1 MRLLTVCCIAS
12 LALFAQENNKHIIPR
27 PPIPRPPIIIE
38 PIVIK
43 LPPEVQAQPIEV
55 KDVDIRAAVNG
66 VHAETTMTLTFFNP
80 NSRILE
86 GELYFPLP
94 TDATVSGYALD
105 INGQLVDGVIV
116 EKEKARVVFEE
127 LVRQGV
133 DPGLVEQSAGNVF
146 KTRVYPLPAR
156 GTRKIRVKYVSK
168 VDIVKEGNDY
178 ATYYKQPLRF
188 EKPLNSFKLRIE
200 VAAAQK
206 APEVREG
213 KFSNLSFNT
222 WQNLYVAETELK
234 DIALSEDLNVSIMTA
249 PLQSAVAEKATDGN
263 CYFAVDALLEPPTAT
278 AKEAPSIVLWDAS
291 ASREKTDHDAEL
303 AFLEKILPQNQ
314 QLTLLGFRDRPMQ
327 PATFNSPAELIAA
340 IKRIPFDGAS
350 NIAAAIAATP
360 VNSNIILC
368 SDGLDNFGPDLKTIN
383 LAQRQ
388 INAIFQDRDQNITS
402 LRRLTQ
408 KTGGQVIDLRTL
420 GLDDAIATFNAPGL
434 AVSAIFLDGK
444 DIANECQSRL
454 ESGKL
459 AIAGLLPEG
468 NHKLDVIIKSA
479 AKQQTLSFN
488 LNTANAPQGSLL
500 RTNYG
505 QMLIASLIAD
515 NAAEDT
521 ITAAGKQFGLV
532 TPNTS
537 LLVLDTLEQYVRYR
551 VRPPETLP
559 DMRKQYDERIAREGK
574 TNKPEPGQLVP
585 NDMEHVK
592 QIWNALVDWHKKRD
606 FAAIGVA
613 KERIQEDGVVAGAAA
628 PAPAPAEQPGGL
640 RRFFSSRR
648 QEEAGAVAPRA
659 AAGVRRDI
667 QMGAMAK
674 QANEAA
680 PRAAAMAEPMEDG
693 AVALNEAPAQAD
705 TATTAAT
712 PAARTAIQAWTPSAP
727 YLADLRKVAPDK
739 AYETYLTLRKTYG
752 DAPGFFMDCADFFAT
767 ELKNKLTAVSIL
779 SNLAELELENRQ
791 ILRIL
796 GYKLRF
802 FGELESAEQIFRKVL
817 AMAKEEPQSYRDLAL
832 VLDELGKFQ
841 EAIDLLF
848 VIVNNK
854 FNSRFPEIENIALN
868 EINRIAERAK
878 RQNVAI
884 KEIPAEFR
892 HLIDVDIRVIIN
904 WDTDMTDMDLW
915 VTDPFKEKCM
925 YSHRFT
931 ATGGR
936 NSPDFTQGYGPE
948 EFMIR
953 NAKKGDYVIETDYY
967 GSHSQKVIGPV
978 TLYAEVFTNYGRP
991 DETHQTLSFRL
1002 GERKQVVKV
1011 GTISHTGENRPYP
1024 HDKPFQYQIKKGDTL
1039 LTIAAH
1045 ELGDTKRVNEILDL
1059 NPGIDPEHLR
1069 VGAIINLP
1077 ATK

>member
-1 MRLLTVCCIAS
+1 MKLLTVCCLAS
-12 LALFAQENNKHIIPR
+12 LAIFAQEANKNIIPR
-27 PPIPRPPIIIE
+27 PPIPPRPPIIIE

-55 KDVDIRAAVNG
+55 RDVDIRATVNG

-80 NSRILE
+80 NPRILE
-86 GELYFPLP
+86 GELYFPLL

-105 INGQLVDGVIV
+105 INGVLVDGVIV

-146 KTRVYPLPAR
+146 KTRVYPLPAN
-156 GTRKIRVKYVSK
+156 GTRQIRVKYVSK

-188 EKPLNSFKLRIE
+188 EKPLRSFKLRIE
-200 VAAAQK
+200 VAAAKK
-206 APEVREG
+206 APEVRAG
-213 KFSNLSFNT
+213 KFANLSFGS

-234 DIALSEDLNVSIMTA
+234 DIALSEDLNVAIMTA
-249 PLQSAVAEKATDGN
+249 PLQSAVAEKAADGN
-263 CYFAVDALLEPPTAT
+263 CYFAVDALLEPPAAT

-291 ASREKTDHDAEL
+291 ASRDKTDHDAEL
-303 AFLEKILPQNQ
+303 AFLEKILPQKQ
-314 QLTLLGFRDRPMQ
+314 QLTLIAFRDKPLQ
-327 PATFNSPAELIAA
+327 PATFNSPKALVDA
-340 IKRIPFDGAS
+340 IRQIPFDGAS

-360 VNSNIILC
+360 VNANVILC
-368 SDGLDNFGPDLKTIN
+368 SDGLDNFGPDLKTVDF
-383 LAQRQ
+383 AQRQ
-388 INAIFQDRDQNITS
+388 INAIFQDRDQNITA

-408 KTGGQVIDLRTL
+408 KAGGQAIDLRTL
-420 GLDDAIATFNAPGL
+420 GLDEAIATFNAPGQ

-459 AIAGLLPEG
+459 AVAGLLPEG
-468 NHKLDVIIKSA
+468 AHKLDVIIKSA
-479 AKQQTLSFN
+479 GKQQTLSFN
-488 LNTANAPQGSLL
+488 LNTADAPKGSLL

-521 ITAAGKQFGLV
+521 VTAAGKQFGLV

-537 LLVLDTLEQYVRYR
+537 LLVLDNLEQYVRYR
-551 VRPPETLP
+551 VRPPESLP

-574 TNKPEPGQLVP
+574 TDKPEPGQLVP
-585 NDMEHVK
+585 NDMNHVK

-606 FAAIGVA
+606 FAAVGA
-613 KERIQEDGVVAGAAA
+613 TKEAMRVGEAAAA
-628 PAPAPAEQPGGL
+628 PAERRGVMQRFFSRSGARRDAGMRSEAAAGAPAPAM
-640 RRFFSSRR
+640 R
-648 QEEAGAVAPRA
+648 AMA
-659 AAGVRRDI
+659 AAP
-667 QMGAMAK
+667 MA
-674 QANEAA
+674 
-680 PRAAAMAEPMEDG
+680 MEDG
-693 AVALNEAPAQAD
+693 AVAMEEVRADRAAEPTAAP
-705 TATTAAT
+705 TAT

-727 YLADLRKVAPDK
+727 YLDDLRKAAKGK
-739 AYETYLTLRKTYG
+739 AYETYLTLRKTFG
-752 DAPGFFMDCADFFAT
+752 DAPGFYMDCADFFAT
-767 ELKNKLTAVSIL
+767 ELKDKATAVTVL

-791 ILRIL
+791 VLRIL

-848 VIVNNK
+848 VVVNNK

-884 KEIPAEFR
+884 KEIPEEFR

-1002 GERKQVVKV
+1002 GSRKEVVKV
-1011 GTISHTGENRPYP
+1011 GVVSHTGENRPYT

-1039 LTIAAH
+1039 ESIAER
-1045 ELGDTKRVNEILDL
+1045 ELGDKKLVAEILKL
-1059 NPGIDPEHLR
+1059 NPGLNAERLP
-1069 VGAIINLP
+1069 VGTIITLP

>member
-1 MRLLTVCCIAS
+1 MKLLTVCCLAS
-12 LALFAQENNKHIIPR
+12 LAIFAQEANKNIIPR
-27 PPIPRPPIIIE
+27 PPIPPRPPIIIE

-55 KDVDIRAAVNG
+55 RNVDIRAAVNG
-66 VHAETTMTLTFFNP
+66 VHAETTMTLTFYNP
-80 NSRILE
+80 NPRILE

-105 INGQLVDGVIV
+105 INGVLVDGVIV
-116 EKEKARVVFEE
+116 EKEKARIVFEE

-146 KTRVYPLPAR
+146 KTRVYPLPAN
-156 GTRKIRVKYVSK
+156 GTRQIRVKYVSK

-188 EKPLNSFKLRIE
+188 DKPLRSFKLRIE

-206 APEVREG
+206 APEVRAG
-213 KFSNLSFNT
+213 KFANLSFGS

-234 DIALSEDLNVSIMTA
+234 DIALSEDLNVAIMTA
-249 PLQSAVAEKATDGN
+249 PLQSAVAEKAADGN
-263 CYFAVDALLEPPTAT
+263 CYFAVDALLEPPAAT

-291 ASREKTDHDAEL
+291 ASRDKTDHDAEL
-303 AFLEKILPQNQ
+303 AFLEKILPQKQ
-314 QLTLLGFRDRPMQ
+314 QLTLIAFRDKPLQ
-327 PATFNSPAELIAA
+327 PATFNSPKALVDA
-340 IKRIPFDGAS
+340 IRQIPFDGAS

-360 VNSNIILC
+360 VNANVILC
-368 SDGLDNFGPDLKTIN
+368 SDGLDNFGPDLKTVDF
-383 LAQRQ
+383 AQRQ
-388 INAIFQDRDQNITS
+388 INAIFQDRDQNITA

-408 KTGGQVIDLRTL
+408 KAGGQVIDLRTL
-420 GLDDAIATFNAPGL
+420 GLDDAVATFNAPGQ

-459 AIAGLLPEG
+459 AVAGLLPEG
-468 NHKLDVIIKSA
+468 AHKLDVVIKSGG
-479 AKQQTLSFN
+479 KQQTLSFN
-488 LNTANAPQGSLL
+488 LNTSDAPKGSLL

-515 NAAEDT
+515 NAVEDT
-521 ITAAGKQFGLV
+521 VTAAGKQFGLV

-537 LLVLDTLEQYVRYR
+537 LLVLDNLEQYVRYR
-551 VRPPETLP
+551 VRPPESLP
-559 DMRKQYDERIAREGK
+559 DMRKQYDERLAREGK
-574 TNKPEPGQLVP
+574 TDKPEPGQLVP
-585 NDMEHVK
+585 NDMNHVK

-606 FAAIGVA
+606 FAAV
-613 KERIQEDGVVAGAAA
+613 GATKQAMRDDEASAA
-628 PAPAPAEQPGGL
+628 PAERPGAIRRLFSRGGARRESAPAPGMQGMPMA
-640 RRFFSSRR
+640 RN
-648 QEEAGAVAPRA
+648 
-659 AAGVRRDI
+659 
-667 QMGAMAK
+667 AMA
-674 QANEAA
+674 A
-680 PRAAAMAEPMEDG
+680 PMEDG
-693 AVALNEAPAQAD
+693 AVAMEEVRANRAAEP
-705 TATTAAT
+705 TATPTAT
-712 PAARTAIQAWTPSAP
+712 PSARTAIQAWTPSAP
-727 YLADLRKVAPDK
+727 YLDDLRKAAKGK
-739 AYETYLTLRKTYG
+739 AYETYLTLRKTFG
-752 DAPGFFMDCADFFAT
+752 DAPGFYMDCADFFAT
-767 ELKNKLTAVSIL
+767 ELKDKATAVTVL

-791 ILRIL
+791 VLRIL

-802 FGELESAEQIFRKVL
+802 LGELESAEQIFRKVL

-832 VLDELGKFQ
+832 VLDERGKFQ

-925 YSHRFT
+925 YNHRFT

-1002 GERKQVVKV
+1002 GSRKEVVKV
-1011 GTISHTGENRPYP
+1011 GFVSHTGENRPYT

-1039 LTIAAH
+1039 ESIAER
-1045 ELGDTKRVNEILDL
+1045 ELGDKKLVAEILKL
-1059 NPGIDPEHLR
+1059 NPGLNAERLP
-1069 VGAIINLP
+1069 VGTIITLP
-1077 ATK
+1077 ANK

>member
-12 LALFAQENNKHIIPR
+12 LALFAQENNKNIIPR

-127 LVRQGV
+127 LVRQGI

-249 PLQSAVAEKATDGN
+249 PLQSAVAEKAADGN
-263 CYFAVDALLEPPTAT
+263 YYFAIDALLEPPAAT

-327 PATFNSPAELIAA
+327 PAVFNSPTELIAA

-360 VNSNIILC
+360 VNANVILC
-368 SDGLDNFGPDLKTIN
+368 SDGLDNFGPDLKTVD

-408 KTGGQVIDLRTL
+408 KAGGQVIDLRTL

-521 ITAAGKQFGLV
+521 VTAAGKQFGLV

-551 VRPPETLP
+551 VRPPESLP
-559 DMRKQYDERIAREGK
+559 DMRKQYDERIASEGK

-585 NDMEHVK
+585 NDMNHVK

-606 FAAIGVA
+606 FAAVGA
-613 KERIQEDGVVAGAAA
+613 TKQAMRDGEAAAAPEDGAAPAERGGVLQRFFSRNGARRDVSMRREVAAGA
-628 PAPAPAEQPGGL
+628 PAPAMQ
-640 RRFFSSRR
+640 
-648 QEEAGAVAPRA
+648 
-659 AAGVRRDI
+659 
-667 QMGAMAK
+667 AM
-674 QANEAA
+674 NAA
-680 PRAAAMAEPMEDG
+680 PMVMEDG
-693 AVALNEAPAQAD
+693 AVAMEEAPARAN
-705 TATTAAT
+705 AEPTTAP
-712 PAARTAIQAWTPSAP
+712 PAARTAIQAWKPSAP
-727 YLADLRKVAPDK
+727 YLDDLRKVAPDK

-884 KEIPAEFR
+884 KEIPEEFR

-925 YSHRFT
+925 YNHRFT

-978 TLYAEVFTNYGRP
+978 TLYAEVFTNYGRA

-1011 GTISHTGENRPYP
+1011 GVVSHTGENRPYP

>member
-1 MRLLTVCCIAS
+1 MKLLTVCCLAS
-12 LALFAQENNKHIIPR
+12 LALFAQENNKNIIPR
-27 PPIPRPPIIIE
+27 PPIHPRPPIIIE

-43 LPPEVQAQPIEV
+43 LPPEIQAQPIEV

-80 NSRILE
+80 NNRILE

-105 INGQLVDGVIV
+105 INGTLVDGVIV

-146 KTRVYPLPAR
+146 KTRIYPLPAG
-156 GTRKIRVKYVSK
+156 GTRKIRVKYVSN

-188 EKPLNSFKLRIE
+188 EKPLRSFKLRIE

-206 APEVREG
+206 APEVRAG
-213 KFSNLSFNT
+213 KFANLSFGS
-222 WQNLYVAETELK
+222 WQNLYVAETEMK
-234 DIALSEDLNVSIMTA
+234 DIALSEDLNVAIMTA
-249 PLQSAVAEKATDGN
+249 PLKCAVAEKASDGN
-263 CYFAVDALLEPPTAT
+263 CYFAVDAVVETTSGTKRQPPT
-278 AKEAPSIVLWDAS
+278 IVLWDAS
-291 ASREKTDHDAEL
+291 ASRDKTDHDAEL
-303 AFLEKILPQNQ
+303 SFLEKILPNKQP
-314 QLTLLGFRDRPMQ
+314 LTLVIFRDKPEQ
-327 PATFNSPAELIAA
+327 PKQFDSPSALLDA
-340 IKRIPFDGAS
+340 IRKAPFDGAS
-350 NIAAAIAATP
+350 NLAAAIATTP
-360 VNSNIILC
+360 ENANIILC

-388 INAIFQDRDQNITS
+388 LNAVFQDRDQNIAT
-402 LRRLTQ
+402 LRRLSQ
-408 KTGGQVIDLRTL
+408 KTGGQAIDLRTIE
-420 GLDDAIATFNAPGL
+420 LDEAIAIFNTQSA
-434 AVSAIFLDGK
+434 AVTSILLDGK
-444 DIANECQSRL
+444 DITNDCKTKL

-459 AIAGLLPEG
+459 AVAGILPEG
-468 NHKLDVIIKSA
+468 AHKLDVTFKTGD
-479 AKQQTLSFN
+479 KPQTLNFN
-488 LNTANAPQGSLL
+488 LNTADAPQGTLL

-505 QMLIASLIAD
+505 QMLIASLLAD
-515 NAAEDT
+515 NAAEDVV
-521 ITAAGKQFGLV
+521 TAAGKQFGLV

-537 LLVLDTLEQYVRYR
+537 LLVLDNLEQYVRYR
-551 VRPPETLP
+551 VRPPESLP
-559 DMRKQYDERIAREGK
+559 DMRKQYDERIAREGE

-585 NDMEHVK
+585 NDMNHVK
-592 QIWNALVDWHKKRD
+592 AIWDALVAWHNTRS
-606 FAAIGVA
+606 FAAVGAKSRDDDVEMGINADIGDEQRGFFGRIFSRNS
-613 KERIQEDGVVAGAAA
+613 ERRSVRRDVELRSNAVAGA
-628 PAPAPAEQPGGL
+628 PAPAPAM
-640 RRFFSSRR
+640 R
-648 QEEAGAVAPRA
+648 
-659 AAGVRRDI
+659 
-667 QMGAMAK
+667 AMA
-674 QANEAA
+674 A
-680 PRAAAMAEPMEDG
+680 PTAMEDG
-693 AVALNEAPAQAD
+693 AVAMEEAPARANAEP
-705 TATTAAT
+705 TAT

-727 YLADLRKVAPDK
+727 YLDDLRKAAKGK

-752 DAPGFFMDCADFFAT
+752 DAPGFYMDCADFFAT
-767 ELKNKLTAVSIL
+767 ELKDKATAVTVL

-791 ILRIL
+791 VLRIL

-802 FGELESAEQIFRKVL
+802 FGELESAEQVFRKVL
-817 AMAKEEPQSYRDLAL
+817 AIAKEEPQSYRDLAL

-848 VIVNNK
+848 IVVNNK

-878 RQNVAI
+878 RQNIAI
-884 KEIPAEFR
+884 KEIPEEFR

-915 VTDPFKEKCM
+915 VTDPFREKCM
-925 YSHRFT
+925 YNHRFT

-1011 GTISHTGENRPYP
+1011 GVVSHTGENRPFT

-1039 LTIAAH
+1039 ESIAER
-1045 ELGDTKRVNEILDL
+1045 ELGDKKLVDEILKL
-1059 NPGIDPEHLR
+1059 NPGLNAERLP
-1069 VGAIINLP
+1069 VGSIITLP

>member
-1 MRLLTVCCIAS
+1 MKLFTVCCLAS
-12 LALFAQENNKHIIPR
+12 LALFAQNAEKHIIIPR

-38 PIVIK
+38 PITIK

-55 KDVDIRAAVNG
+55 RDVDIRAAVNG
-66 VHAETTMTLTFFNP
+66 VHAETTMTITFYNP
-80 NSRILE
+80 NPRVLE

-105 INGQLVDGVIV
+105 INGVLVDGVIV

-127 LVRQGV
+127 LVRQGI

-146 KTRVYPLPAR
+146 KTRIYPLRANA
-156 GTRKIRVKYVSK
+156 TRQIRVKFVSK

-188 EKPLNSFKLRIE
+188 EKPLRSFKLRIE

-213 KFSNLSFNT
+213 KFSNLSFGS

-249 PLQSAVAEKATDGN
+249 PLQSAVAEKAADGN
-263 CYFAVDALLEPPTAT
+263 CYFAVDALIETPAAAAKEPP
-278 AKEAPSIVLWDAS
+278 SVVLWDAS
-291 ASREKTDHDAEL
+291 ASRDKTDHDAEF
-303 AFLEKILPQNQ
+303 AFLEKILPQNKP
-314 QLTLLGFRDRPMQ
+314 LTLIAFRDKPEQ
-327 PATFNSPAELIAA
+327 PKQFNSAAELVAA
-340 IKRIPFDGAS
+340 IKAAPFDGAS

-360 VNSNIILC
+360 VNANVILC
-368 SDGLDNFGPDLKTIN
+368 SDGLDNFGPDLKTVDF
-383 LAQRQ
+383 AQRQ
-388 INAIFQDRDQNITS
+388 INAIFQDRDQNITC
-402 LRRLTQ
+402 LRRLSQ
-408 KTGGQVIDLRTL
+408 KAGGQVIDLRTL
-420 GLDDAIATFNAPGL
+420 GLDEAIATFNATSV

-459 AIAGLLPEG
+459 AVAGLLPEG
-468 NHKLDVIIKSA
+468 NHKLDVIVKFGG
-479 AKQQTLSFN
+479 KQQTLSFN
-488 LNTANAPQGSLL
+488 LNTANAPKGSLL

-515 NAAEDT
+515 NAAEAT
-521 ITAAGKQFGLV
+521 VTAAGKQFGLV

-551 VRPPETLP
+551 VRPPESLP
-559 DMRKQYDERIAREGK
+559 DMRKQYDERIARQGK
-574 TNKPEPGQLVP
+574 TDKPEPGQLVP

-592 QIWNALVDWHKKRD
+592 QIWNALVDWHNKRD
-606 FAAIGVA
+606 FAAVGATKAFMAPTIVGA
-613 KERIQEDGVVAGAAA
+613 ANPEAERPGVVRRVMNAMAPRRSAEVHADVLEARAAA
-628 PAPAPAEQPGGL
+628 PAPMAMEDGVANEARAEAAPAL
-640 RRFFSSRR
+640 
-648 QEEAGAVAPRA
+648 
-659 AAGVRRDI
+659 
-667 QMGAMAK
+667 AK
-674 QANEAA
+674 QA
-680 PRAAAMAEPMEDG
+680 AEPS
-693 AVALNEAPAQAD
+693 AP
-705 TATTAAT
+705 

-727 YLADLRKVAPDK
+727 YLDDLRKVSKDK
-739 AYETYLTLRKTYG
+739 AYETYLTLRKTFG
-752 DAPGFFMDCADFFAT
+752 DAPGFYMDCADFFAT
-767 ELKNKLTAVSIL
+767 ELKDKATAVTVL

-832 VLDELGKFQ
+832 VLDELGKYQ

-915 VTDPFKEKCM
+915 VTDPFREKCM
-925 YSHRFT
+925 YNHRFT

-1011 GTISHTGENRPYP
+1011 GVVSHTGENRPYL

-1039 LTIAAH
+1039 LTIAER
-1045 ELGDTKRVNEILDL
+1045 ELGDRKRVNEILDL
-1059 NPGIDPEHLR
+1059 NPGIDPERLR

>member
-1 MRLLTVCCIAS
+1 MKLLTVCCIAS
-12 LALFAQENNKHIIPR
+12 LALFAQENNKIIIPR

-55 KDVDIRAAVNG
+55 KDVDIRAAING

-263 CYFAVDALLEPPTAT
+263 CYFAVDALLEPPAAT

-360 VNSNIILC
+360 VNANVILC
-368 SDGLDNFGPDLKTIN
+368 SDGLDNFGPDLKTVDI
-383 LAQRQ
+383 AQRQ

-408 KTGGQVIDLRTL
+408 KAGGQVIDLRTL

-468 NHKLDVIIKSA
+468 SHKLDVIIKSA

-488 LNTANAPQGSLL
+488 LNTADAPKGSLL

-515 NAAEDT
+515 NAVEDT
-521 ITAAGKQFGLV
+521 VTAAGKQFGLV

-585 NDMEHVK
+585 NDMNHVK

-606 FAAIGVA
+606 FAAVGATKEYMEAVVDGAAPAERPGILRRAMNAIAPSRSVRRSVESDGVA
-613 KERIQEDGVVAGAAA
+613 FAAAA
-628 PAPAPAEQPGGL
+628 PAP
-640 RRFFSSRR
+640 
-648 QEEAGAVAPRA
+648 
-659 AAGVRRDI
+659 
-667 QMGAMAK
+667 M
-674 QANEAA
+674 
-680 PRAAAMAEPMEDG
+680 PMEDG
-693 AVALNEAPAQAD
+693 AVEVAREEAAPARALAKQA
-705 TATTAAT
+705 AEPSAP

-727 YLADLRKVAPDK
+727 YLDDLRKAARNK

-752 DAPGFFMDCADFFAT
+752 DAPGFYMDCADFFAT

-832 VLDELGKFQ
+832 VLDELGKYQ

-892 HLIDVDIRVIIN
+892 HLIDVDIRVVIN

-1039 LTIAAH
+1039 LTIAAR

>member
-1 MRLLTVCCIAS
+1 MKLLTVCCLAS
-12 LALFAQENNKHIIPR
+12 LALFAQGNNKNIIPH

-38 PIVIK
+38 PITIK

-55 KDVDIRAAVNG
+55 RDVDIRAAVNG
-66 VHAETTMTLTFFNP
+66 VHAETTMTITFYNP
-80 NSRILE
+80 NPRVLE

-105 INGQLVDGVIV
+105 INGVLVDGVIV

-127 LVRQGV
+127 LVRQGI

-146 KTRVYPLPAR
+146 KTRIYPLRANA
-156 GTRKIRVKYVSK
+156 TRQIRVKYVSK

-188 EKPLNSFKLRIE
+188 EKPLRSFKLRIE

-206 APEVREG
+206 APKVREG
-213 KFSNLSFNT
+213 KFSNLSFGS

-249 PLQSAVAEKATDGN
+249 PLQSAVAEKAADGN
-263 CYFAVDALLEPPTAT
+263 CYFAVDALIETPAATTKEP
-278 AKEAPSIVLWDAS
+278 PSIVLWDAS
-291 ASREKTDHDAEL
+291 ASRDKTDHDAEF
-303 AFLEKILPQNQ
+303 AFLEKILPQNKP
-314 QLTLLGFRDRPMQ
+314 LTLIAFRDKPLQ
-327 PATFNSPAELIAA
+327 PATFNSAADLIAA

-360 VNSNIILC
+360 VNANVILC
-368 SDGLDNFGPDLKTIN
+368 SDGLDNFGPDLKTVDF
-383 LAQRQ
+383 AQRQ

-402 LRRLTQ
+402 LRRLSQ

-420 GLDDAIATFNAPGL
+420 GLDEAIATFNAPGL

-468 NHKLDVIIKSA
+468 NHKLDVIIKSGD
-479 AKQQTLSFN
+479 KQQTLNFN
-488 LNTANAPQGSLL
+488 VNTADAPKGSLL

-515 NAAEDT
+515 NAAEAT

-551 VRPPETLP
+551 VRPPESLP
-559 DMRKQYDERIAREGK
+559 DMRKQYDKRIASEGK

-585 NDMEHVK
+585 NDMNHVK

-606 FAAIGVA
+606 FAAVGASKEIALEARADGAAPAERPGIVRRALNAITPTARAEREGVRPQVH
-613 KERIQEDGVVAGAAA
+613 ELMTNRDLVAAA
-628 PAPAPAEQPGGL
+628 P
-640 RRFFSSRR
+640 
-648 QEEAGAVAPRA
+648 
-659 AAGVRRDI
+659 
-667 QMGAMAK
+667 MA
-674 QANEAA
+674 
-680 PRAAAMAEPMEDG
+680 MEDG
-693 AVALNEAPAQAD
+693 AANEARAAAAPVHAKQA
-705 TATTAAT
+705 AEPSVP
-712 PAARTAIQAWTPSAP
+712 PAAKTSIQAWTPSAP
-727 YLADLRKVAPDK
+727 YLDDLRKTAKGK
-739 AYETYLTLRKTYG
+739 AYETYLTLRKTFG
-752 DAPGFFMDCADFFAT
+752 DAPGFYMDCADFFAT
-767 ELKNKLTAVSIL
+767 ELKDKATAVTVL

-817 AMAKEEPQSYRDLAL
+817 SMAKEEPQSYRDLAL
-832 VLDELGKFQ
+832 VLDELGKYQ

-848 VIVNNK
+848 VVVNNK

-1011 GTISHTGENRPYP
+1011 GVVSHTGENRPYP

-1039 LTIAAH
+1039 LSIAAR

-1059 NPGIDPEHLR
+1059 NPDIDPERLR
-1069 VGAIINLP
+1069 IGSIINLP

>member
-12 LALFAQENNKHIIPR
+12 LALFAQENKNIIPR

-38 PIVIK
+38 PITIK

-55 KDVDIRAAVNG
+55 RDVDIRAAVNG
-66 VHAETTMTLTFFNP
+66 VHAETTMTITFYNP
-80 NSRILE
+80 NPRVLE

-105 INGQLVDGVIV
+105 INGVLVDGVIV

-127 LVRQGV
+127 LVRQGI

-146 KTRVYPLPAR
+146 KTRIYPLRANA
-156 GTRKIRVKYVSK
+156 TRQIRVKYVSK

-188 EKPLNSFKLRIE
+188 DKPLRSFKLRIE

-206 APEVREG
+206 APVVREG
-213 KFSNLSFNT
+213 KFSNLSFGS

-249 PLQSAVAEKATDGN
+249 PLQSAVAEKAADGN
-263 CYFAVDALLEPPTAT
+263 CYFAIDALIETPAAT
-278 AKEAPSIVLWDAS
+278 AKEPPSIVQWDAS
-291 ASREKTDHDAEL
+291 ASRDKTDHDAEL
-303 AFLEKILPQNQ
+303 AFLEKILPQKQ
-314 QLTLLGFRDRPMQ
+314 QLTLIAFRDKPLQ
-327 PATFNSPAELIAA
+327 PATFNSPKALVDA
-340 IKRIPFDGAS
+340 IRQIPFDGAS

-360 VNSNIILC
+360 ANANVILC
-368 SDGLDNFGPDLKTIN
+368 SDGLDNFGPDLKTVDF
-383 LAQRQ
+383 AQRQ
-388 INAIFQDRDQNITS
+388 INAIFQDRDQNITC
-402 LRRLTQ
+402 LRRLSQ
-408 KTGGQVIDLRTL
+408 KAGGQVIDLRTL
-420 GLDDAIATFNAPGL
+420 GLDEAIATFNAPGL

-468 NHKLDVIIKSA
+468 NHKLDVIVKSGD
-479 AKQQTLSFN
+479 KQQTLNFN
-488 LNTANAPQGSLL
+488 VNTADAPKGSLL

-515 NAAEDT
+515 NAAEAT

-551 VRPPETLP
+551 VRPPESLP
-559 DMRKQYDERIAREGK
+559 DMRKQYDERIAREYK
-574 TNKPEPGQLVP
+574 TDKPEPGQLVP
-585 NDMEHVK
+585 NDMNHVK

-606 FAAIGVA
+606 FAAVGA
-613 KERIQEDGVVAGAAA
+613 TKEYMEAVVDGAAPAERPGILRRAMNAMAPSRSVRRSVESDGAAFVGGAAA
-628 PAPAPAEQPGGL
+628 PAPMAMEDGVVAFSREEAAPA
-640 RRFFSSRR
+640 
-648 QEEAGAVAPRA
+648 RA
-659 AAGVRRDI
+659 L
-667 QMGAMAK
+667 AK
-674 QANEAA
+674 QA
-680 PRAAAMAEPMEDG
+680 AEPS
-693 AVALNEAPAQAD
+693 AP
-705 TATTAAT
+705 
-712 PAARTAIQAWTPSAP
+712 PAAKTSIQAWTPSAP
-727 YLADLRKVAPDK
+727 YLDDLRKVAKGK
-739 AYETYLTLRKTYG
+739 AYETYLTLRKTFG
-752 DAPGFFMDCADFFAT
+752 DAPGFYMDCADFFAT
-767 ELKNKLTAVSIL
+767 ELKDKATAVTIL

-832 VLDELGKFQ
+832 VLDELGKYQ

-848 VIVNNK
+848 IVVNNK

-884 KEIPAEFR
+884 KEIPTEFR

-1011 GTISHTGENRPYP
+1011 GVVSHTGENRPYP

-1039 LTIAAH
+1039 LTIAER
-1045 ELGDTKRVNEILDL
+1045 ELGDRQRVNEILDL
-1059 NPGIDPEHLR
+1059 NPGIDPERLR
-1069 VGAIINLP
+1069 IGSIINLP

>member
-12 LALFAQENNKHIIPR
+12 LALFAQENNKNIIPR

-55 KDVDIRAAVNG
+55 KDVDIRAAING

-263 CYFAVDALLEPPTAT
+263 CYFAVDALLEPPAAT

-340 IKRIPFDGAS
+340 IRRIPFDGAS

-360 VNSNIILC
+360 VNANVILC
-368 SDGLDNFGPDLKTIN
+368 SDGLDNFGPDLKTVDI
-383 LAQRQ
+383 AQRQ

-408 KTGGQVIDLRTL
+408 KAGGQVIDLRTL

-468 NHKLDVIIKSA
+468 SHKLDVIIKSA

-521 ITAAGKQFGLV
+521 VTAAGKQFGLV

-585 NDMEHVK
+585 NDMNHVK
-592 QIWNALVDWHKKRD
+592 QIWNVLVDWHKKRD
-606 FAAIGVA
+606 FAAVGATKEYMEAVVDGAAPAERPGILRRAMNAIAPSRSVRRSVESDGVA
-613 KERIQEDGVVAGAAA
+613 FAAAA
-628 PAPAPAEQPGGL
+628 PAP
-640 RRFFSSRR
+640 
-648 QEEAGAVAPRA
+648 
-659 AAGVRRDI
+659 
-667 QMGAMAK
+667 M
-674 QANEAA
+674 
-680 PRAAAMAEPMEDG
+680 PMEDG
-693 AVALNEAPAQAD
+693 AVEVAREEAAPARALAKQA
-705 TATTAAT
+705 AEPSAP

-727 YLADLRKVAPDK
+727 YLDDLRKAAPDK

-752 DAPGFFMDCADFFAT
+752 DAPGFYMDCADFFAT

-832 VLDELGKFQ
+832 VLDELGKYQ

-892 HLIDVDIRVIIN
+892 HLIDVDIRVVIN

-1011 GTISHTGENRPYP
+1011 GTISHSGENRPYP

-1039 LTIAAH
+1039 LTIAAR

>member
-12 LALFAQENNKHIIPR
+12 LALFAQGNNKNIIPR

-55 KDVDIRAAVNG
+55 RAVDIRAAVNG
-66 VHAETTMTLTFFNP
+66 VHAETTMTLTFYNP
-80 NSRILE
+80 NQRVLE

-127 LVRQGV
+127 LVRQGI

-146 KTRVYPLPAR
+146 KTRVYPLPAG

-206 APEVREG
+206 APQVREG

-263 CYFAVDALLEPPTAT
+263 CYFAVDALLEPPAAT

-291 ASREKTDHDAEL
+291 ASREKTDHDAEF

-327 PATFNSPAELIAA
+327 PAVFNSPADLIAA

-360 VNSNIILC
+360 VNANVILC
-368 SDGLDNFGPDLKTIN
+368 SDGLDNFGPDLKTVDI
-383 LAQRQ
+383 AQRQ
-388 INAIFQDRDQNITS
+388 ITAIFQDRDQNITS

-408 KTGGQVIDLRTL
+408 KAGGQVIDLRTL

-434 AVSAIFLDGK
+434 AVSTIFLDGK

-459 AIAGLLPEG
+459 AVAGLLPEG
-468 NHKLDVIIKSA
+468 AHKLDVIIKSSG
-479 AKQQTLSFN
+479 KQQTLNFN
-488 LNTANAPQGSLL
+488 LNTTDAPKGSLL

-521 ITAAGKQFGLV
+521 VTATGKQFGLV

-574 TNKPEPGQLVP
+574 TDNPEPGQLVP
-585 NDMEHVK
+585 NDMNHVK

-606 FAAIGVA
+606 FAAVGA
-613 KERIQEDGVVAGAAA
+613 TKEFMEASADGAAPAERPGIVRRALNAITPTARAERAGARPQVQPLFFNRDLAAAA
-628 PAPAPAEQPGGL
+628 P
-640 RRFFSSRR
+640 
-648 QEEAGAVAPRA
+648 
-659 AAGVRRDI
+659 
-667 QMGAMAK
+667 MA
-674 QANEAA
+674 
-680 PRAAAMAEPMEDG
+680 MEDG
-693 AVALNEAPAQAD
+693 AVEVAREEAAPARALAKQA
-705 TATTAAT
+705 AEPSAP
-712 PAARTAIQAWTPSAP
+712 PAARTAIQAWKPSAP
-727 YLADLRKVAPDK
+727 YLDDLRKAAKGK

-767 ELKNKLTAVSIL
+767 ELKNKLTAVTVL

-832 VLDELGKFQ
+832 VLDELGKYQ

-892 HLIDVDIRVIIN
+892 HLIDVDIRVVIN

-1011 GTISHTGENRPYP
+1011 GVVSHTGENRPYP

-1039 LTIAAH
+1039 LTIAAR

-1059 NPGIDPEHLR
+1059 NPGIDPERLR

>member
-12 LALFAQENNKHIIPR
+12 LALFAQENKNIIPR

-127 LVRQGV
+127 LVRQGI

-249 PLQSAVAEKATDGN
+249 PLQSAVAEKAADGN
-263 CYFAVDALLEPPTAT
+263 YYFAIDALLEPPAAT

-327 PATFNSPAELIAA
+327 PAVFNSPTELIAA

-360 VNSNIILC
+360 VNANVILC
-368 SDGLDNFGPDLKTIN
+368 SDGLDNFGPDLKTVD

-408 KTGGQVIDLRTL
+408 KAGGQVIDLRTL

-468 NHKLDVIIKSA
+468 NHKLDIIIKSA

-488 LNTANAPQGSLL
+488 LNTSNAPQGSLL

-559 DMRKQYDERIAREGK
+559 DMRKQYDERIASEGK

-585 NDMEHVK
+585 NDMNHVK

-606 FAAIGVA
+606 FAAVGA
-613 KERIQEDGVVAGAAA
+613 TKEAVRDGEAAAAPEDGAAPAERGGVLQRFFSRNGARRDVSMRREVAAGA
-628 PAPAPAEQPGGL
+628 PAPAMQ
-640 RRFFSSRR
+640 
-648 QEEAGAVAPRA
+648 
-659 AAGVRRDI
+659 
-667 QMGAMAK
+667 AM
-674 QANEAA
+674 NAA
-680 PRAAAMAEPMEDG
+680 PMAMEDG
-693 AVALNEAPAQAD
+693 AVAMEEAPARAN
-705 TATTAAT
+705 AEPTTAP

-884 KEIPAEFR
+884 KEIPEEFR

-925 YSHRFT
+925 YNHRFT

>member
-1 MRLLTVCCIAS
+1 MKLLTVCCLAS
-12 LALFAQENNKHIIPR
+12 LALFAQEANKNIIPR
-27 PPIPRPPIIIE
+27 PPIPPRPPIIIE

-55 KDVDIRAAVNG
+55 RDVDIRATVNG
-66 VHAETTMTLTFFNP
+66 VHAETTMTLTFYNP
-80 NSRILE
+80 NPRILE

-94 TDATVSGYALD
+94 TDVTVSGYALD
-105 INGQLVDGVIV
+105 INGVLVDGVIV

-146 KTRVYPLPAR
+146 KTRVYPLPAN
-156 GTRKIRVKYVSK
+156 GTRQIRVKYVSK

-188 EKPLNSFKLRIE
+188 EKPLRSFKLRIE

-206 APEVREG
+206 APEVRAG
-213 KFSNLSFNT
+213 KFANLSFGS

-234 DIALSEDLNVSIMTA
+234 DIALSEDLNVAIMTA
-249 PLQSAVAEKATDGN
+249 PLQSAVAEKAADGN
-263 CYFAVDALLEPPTAT
+263 CYFAVDALIETPAAT

-291 ASREKTDHDAEL
+291 ASRDKTDHDVEL

-314 QLTLLGFRDRPMQ
+314 QLTLIAFRDKPLQ
-327 PATFNSPAELIAA
+327 SATFNSPKALVDA
-340 IKRIPFDGAS
+340 IRQIPFDGAS

-360 VNSNIILC
+360 VNANVILC
-368 SDGLDNFGPDLKTIN
+368 SDGLDNFGPDLKTVDF
-383 LAQRQ
+383 AQRQ
-388 INAIFQDRDQNITS
+388 INAIFQDRDQNITA

-408 KTGGQVIDLRTL
+408 KAGGQVIDLRTL
-420 GLDDAIATFNAPGL
+420 GLDDAVATFNAPGQ
-434 AVSAIFLDGK
+434 AVSDIFLNGK

-459 AIAGLLPEG
+459 AVAGLLPEG
-468 NHKLDVIIKSA
+468 THKLDVVIKSA
-479 AKQQTLSFN
+479 GKQQTLSFN
-488 LNTANAPQGSLL
+488 LNTSDAPKGSLL

-521 ITAAGKQFGLV
+521 VTAAGKQFGLV

-537 LLVLDTLEQYVRYR
+537 LLVLDNLEQYVRYR
-551 VRPPETLP
+551 VRPPESLP
-559 DMRKQYDERIAREGK
+559 DMRKQYDERLAREGK
-574 TNKPEPGQLVP
+574 TDKPEPGQLVP
-585 NDMEHVK
+585 NDMNHVK

-606 FAAIGVA
+606 FAAVGA
-613 KERIQEDGVVAGAAA
+613 TKQAMRDDEASAAPEDGAAA
-628 PAPAPAEQPGGL
+628 PTARRGIMQRFFSRNGARRDVSMRREEAGAPAPAM
-640 RRFFSSRR
+640 R
-648 QEEAGAVAPRA
+648 AMA
-659 AAGVRRDI
+659 AAP
-667 QMGAMAK
+667 MA
-674 QANEAA
+674 
-680 PRAAAMAEPMEDG
+680 MEDG
-693 AVALNEAPAQAD
+693 AVAMEEVRLDRAAEP
-705 TATTAAT
+705 TTAS

-727 YLADLRKVAPDK
+727 YLDDLRKAAKGK
-739 AYETYLTLRKTYG
+739 AYETYLTIRKTFG
-752 DAPGFFMDCADFFAT
+752 DAPGFYMDCADFFAT
-767 ELKNKLTAVSIL
+767 KLKDKATAVTVL
-779 SNLAELELENRQ
+779 SNIAELELENRQ
-791 ILRIL
+791 VLRIL

-848 VIVNNK
+848 VVVNNK

-884 KEIPAEFR
+884 KEIPEEFR

-925 YSHRFT
+925 YNHRFT

-1002 GERKQVVKV
+1002 GSRKEVVKV
-1011 GTISHTGENRPYP
+1011 GVVSHTGENRPYT

-1039 LTIAAH
+1039 ESIAER
-1045 ELGDTKRVNEILDL
+1045 ELGDKKLVAEILKL
-1059 NPGIDPEHLR
+1059 NPGLNAERLP
-1069 VGAIINLP
+1069 VGTIITLP
-1077 ATK
+1077 ANK

>member
-1 MRLLTVCCIAS
+1 MKLLTVCCLAS
-12 LALFAQENNKHIIPR
+12 LAIFAQEANKNIIPR
-27 PPIPRPPIIIE
+27 PPIPPRPPIIIE

-55 KDVDIRAAVNG
+55 RDVDIRAAVNG
-66 VHAETTMTLTFFNP
+66 VHAETTMTITFYNP
-80 NSRILE
+80 NPRILE

-105 INGQLVDGVIV
+105 INGVLVDGVIV

-146 KTRVYPLPAR
+146 KTRVYPLPAN
-156 GTRKIRVKYVSK
+156 GTRQIRVKYVSK

-188 EKPLNSFKLRIE
+188 EKPLRSFKLRIE

-206 APEVREG
+206 APEVRAG
-213 KFSNLSFNT
+213 KFANLSFGS

-234 DIALSEDLNVSIMTA
+234 DIALSEDLNVAIMTA
-249 PLQSAVAEKATDGN
+249 PLQSAVAEKAADGN
-263 CYFAVDALLEPPTAT
+263 CYFAVDALLEPPAAT

-291 ASREKTDHDAEL
+291 ASRDKTDHDAEL
-303 AFLEKILPQNQ
+303 AFLEKILPQKQ
-314 QLTLLGFRDRPMQ
+314 QLTLIAFRDKPLQ
-327 PATFNSPAELIAA
+327 PATFNSPKALVDA
-340 IKRIPFDGAS
+340 IRQIPFDGAS

-360 VNSNIILC
+360 VNANVILC
-368 SDGLDNFGPDLKTIN
+368 SDGLDNFGPDLKTVDF
-383 LAQRQ
+383 AQRQ
-388 INAIFQDRDQNITS
+388 INAIFQDRDQNITA

-408 KTGGQVIDLRTL
+408 KAGGQVIDLRTL
-420 GLDDAIATFNAPGL
+420 GLDDAVATFNAPGQ

-444 DIANECQSRL
+444 DIANECPSRL

-459 AIAGLLPEG
+459 AVAGLLPEG
-468 NHKLDVIIKSA
+468 AHKLDVIIKSA
-479 AKQQTLSFN
+479 GKQQTLSFN
-488 LNTANAPQGSLL
+488 LNTADAPKGSLL

-515 NAAEDT
+515 NAVEDT
-521 ITAAGKQFGLV
+521 VTAAGKQFGLV

-537 LLVLDTLEQYVRYR
+537 LLVLDNLEQYVRYR
-551 VRPPETLP
+551 VRPPESLP

-574 TNKPEPGQLVP
+574 TDKPEPGQLMP
-585 NDMEHVK
+585 NDMNHVK

-606 FAAIGVA
+606 FAAVGA
-613 KERIQEDGVVAGAAA
+613 TKQAMRDDEASAAPEDGAAA
-628 PAPAPAEQPGGL
+628 PAARRGIMQRFFSRNGARRDVSMRREDAGAPAPAIQPL
-640 RRFFSSRR
+640 F
-648 QEEAGAVAPRA
+648 
-659 AAGVRRDI
+659 
-667 QMGAMAK
+667 
-674 QANEAA
+674 AA
-680 PRAAAMAEPMEDG
+680 PMAMEDG
-693 AVALNEAPAQAD
+693 AVAMEEVRANRAAEPTAAP
-705 TATTAAT
+705 TAT
-712 PAARTAIQAWTPSAP
+712 PSARTAIQAWTPSAP
-727 YLADLRKVAPDK
+727 YLDDLRKAAKDK
-739 AYETYLTLRKTYG
+739 AYETYLTLRKTFG
-752 DAPGFFMDCADFFAT
+752 DAPGFYMDCADFFAT
-767 ELKNKLTAVSIL
+767 ELKDKATAVTVL

-791 ILRIL
+791 VLRIL

-848 VIVNNK
+848 VVVNNK

-884 KEIPAEFR
+884 KEIPEEFR

-925 YSHRFT
+925 YNHRFT

-1002 GERKQVVKV
+1002 GSRKEVVKV
-1011 GTISHTGENRPYP
+1011 GVVSHTGENRPYT

-1039 LTIAAH
+1039 ESIAER
-1045 ELGDTKRVNEILDL
+1045 ELGDKKLVAEILKL
-1059 NPGIDPEHLR
+1059 NPGLNAERLP
-1069 VGAIINLP
+1069 VGTIITLP